1 MKLKQRVVLC
11 AVLLLL
17 GLAKIFLLDSGDG
30 SAARRRD
37 LQASRR
43 DLQARRR
50 DLQAFRKMEAG
61 LSLMQGAQLN
71 HTLQSPWEIASQ
83 WVGPREV
90 YPEEAPELA
99 AVLTALSQARVERA
113 DVGFKGSQLKALL
126 VMEGGQKVVFKPKR
140 YNRDHVVEG
149 VEPYAGYDRH
159 NGEVAAFH
167 LDRRS
172 PLVVGR
178 NINLRTEIKP
188 VAGEQLLATFL
199 SQGNNTCFYG
209 KCRDCRK
216 NEPACGQGDVL
227 EGSLTLWLPDA
238 WPLQKHRNP
247 WGRTYRKGKQARWE
261 YDESFCSEVKKMPL
275 YDAGPRLLDIMD
287 TAVFDYLIG
296 NGDRHTY
303 ESFRDNSGTS
313 MFIMLDNAKSF
324 GNPTLDELSILA
336 PLYQCC
342 MIRVSTWNRLNL
354 LRGGALSAAMRVSLA
369 FDPIRP
375 VLSEPHLA
383 ALDRRL
389 AGVAGVVKQC
399 VEAHGAENTLVED
412 RVNLPHP

>member
-1 MKLKQRVVLC
+1 MKLKQRLVLLG

-17 GLAKIFLLDSGDG
+17 GLAKIFLLDGGDG
-30 SAARRRD
+30 SAA
-37 LQASRR
+37 S
-43 DLQARRR
+43 RR

-61 LSLMQGAQLN
+61 LSLMQGARLT

-99 AVLTALSQARVERA
+99 AVLSALSQARVERA
-113 DVGFKGSQLKALL
+113 DVGFKGTQLKALL
-126 VMEGGQKVVFKPKR
+126 VLEGGQKVVFKPKR
-140 YNRDHVVEG
+140 YNRDYVLERA
-149 VEPYAGYDRH
+149 EPYAGYDRH

-167 LDRRS
+167 LDRILGFRRS

-188 VAGEQLLATFL
+188 VADKQLLATFL
-199 SQGNNTCFYG
+199 TQGNDTCFYG
-209 KCRDCRK
+209 KCYYCRK
-216 NEPACGQGDVL
+216 SEAACGQGDIM
-227 EGSLTLWLPDA
+227 EGSMTLWLPDT
-238 WPLQKHRNP
+238 WPLQKHRHP
-247 WGRTYRKGKQARWE
+247 WGRTYREGKLARWE
-261 YDESFCSEVKKMPL
+261 YDDSYCMAVKKMPL
-275 YDAGPRLLDIMD
+275 YDAGPRMLDIMD

-296 NGDRHTY
+296 NADRHHY
-303 ESFRDNSGTS
+303 DSFQDDGGTS
-313 MFIMLDNAKSF
+313 MLITLDNGKSF
-324 GNPTLDELSILA
+324 GNPALDERSILA

-354 LRGGALSAAMRVSLA
+354 LQGGALSAAMRVSLE

-375 VLSEPHLA
+375 VLSEPHLL

-389 AGVAGVVKQC
+389 AGVAAVIKQC
-399 VEAHGAENTLVED
+399 VEAHGAEHTLVED